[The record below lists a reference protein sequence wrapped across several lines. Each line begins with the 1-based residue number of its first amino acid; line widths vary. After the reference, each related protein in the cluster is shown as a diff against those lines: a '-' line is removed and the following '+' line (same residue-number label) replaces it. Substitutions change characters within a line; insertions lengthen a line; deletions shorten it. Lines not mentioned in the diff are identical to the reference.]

1 MINLYFL
8 TIGSAKSKNKEEI
21 DYEIPKFLREGTSA
35 KDIRKRAKEIPKQ
48 ELPKIK
54 KDIA

>member
-1 MINLYFL
+1 MSLRNSNA
-8 TIGSAKSKNKEEI
+8 TTK
-21 DYEIPKFLREGTSA
+21 IPKFLREGTSA
-35 KDIRKRAKEIPKQ
+35 KDLRKQAKEIPKQ